1 VLPFEAGERVLGA
14 NVITA
19 YYAQYVLDLLKP
31 ENTVLEEL
39 ARSAPDQQEQT
50 AADTGRIFI
59 QRR

>member
-1 VLPFEAGERVLGA
+1 
-14 NVITA
+14 
-19 YYAQYVLDLLKP
+19 VLDLLKP

-50 AADTGRIFI
+50 CGGYWAIFI